1 MEYLEK
7 IVQHAQEA
15 PDRIAVAVDDGRSIS
30 YEELQQASEAIA
42 SAISCLEAEHHLDAH
57 VPIAVY
63 GHKDPLM
70 VAVFVGC
77 LKSGHPYVPI
87 DMHSVPLERAAGII
101 GQIGF
106 TIVFDLSRDGVVL
119 ANSDALLPSTV
130 EDESVMFVDY
140 EQVKAIVADNA
151 NAESNR
157 DCWVKGEDLAYILF
171 TSGST
176 GTPKGVQVTSDCF
189 DNFCRWALTL
199 GADAAPRDGA
209 VFLNQAP
216 FSFDLSV
223 YELAQSLFG
232 GGTMYC
238 LSKTSQ
244 DDARLMIDSL
254 ANSHATIWVS
264 TPSFSELCLANPE
277 FSQELMPECKVF
289 LFCGE
294 PLRNATAARLQ
305 ERFPESV
312 IVNSYGPTESTVAVT
327 ATVVTPQMSA
337 DAEPLH
343 CGAPRKGTRI
353 VISQM
358 ADDGTEIEAPTGEL
372 GEIVIVGDTV
382 ARGYFHRDDLT
393 EKVFSE
399 AELEGDLVRSYRTGD
414 EGYLDEDGNLHCRG
428 RIDLQVKLNGFRI
441 ELGEIEQVLAGLPEV
456 KEAAVIL
463 ATKDSGASHL
473 EAHVVSAVERAESN
487 FREGQALRNKLKDTL
502 PHYMIPKKVV
512 FHEALPMTPNGKLDR
527 KALAAR

>member
-7 IVQHAQEA
+7 IVRHAQEV
-15 PDRIAVAVDDGRSIS
+15 PDRNAVVADDGRSLT
-30 YEELQQASEAIA
+30 YAGLQRASEAIA
-42 SAISCLEAEHHLDAH
+42 GAIARLEVDHNLDPK

-87 DMHSVPLERAAGII
+87 DMHSVPLERAVGII
-101 GQIGF
+101 GQIGS
-106 TIVFDLSRDGVVL
+106 TIVFDLSQDGSALAATTSALQEAVESDDVV
-119 ANSDALLPSTV
+119 
-130 EDESVMFVDY
+130 FVDY
-140 EQVKAIVADNA
+140 AEVKTIIEAGDDAASDPA
-151 NAESNR
+151 R
-157 DCWVKGEDLAYILF
+157 WVQGEDLAYILF

-176 GTPKGVQVTSDCF
+176 GTPKGVQVTADCF
-189 DNFCRWALTL
+189 DNFCRWAMTL
-199 GADAAPRDGA
+199 GADAASRDGA
-209 VFLNQAP
+209 IFLNQAP

-223 YELAQSLFG
+223 YELSQSLYG
-232 GGTMYC
+232 GGTLYC
-238 LSKTSQ
+238 LSKASQ
-244 DDARLMIDSL
+244 DDARLMLENL
-254 ANSHATIWVS
+254 AASNATIWVS

-277 FSQELMPECKVF
+277 FSQDLMPECKLF

-294 PLRNATAARLQ
+294 ALRNTTAARLQ
-305 ERFPESV
+305 ERFPEGV

-327 ATVVTPQMSA
+327 ATVVTPEMSA

-343 CGAPRKGTRI
+343 CGVPRKGTRI
-353 VISQM
+353 VISQE
-358 ADDGTEIEAPTGEL
+358 ADDGSLVEVPTGEL

-382 ARGYFHRDDLT
+382 AKGYFRRDDLT

-399 AELEGDLVRSYRTGD
+399 AELNGKAVRSYRTGD
-414 EGYLDEDGNLHCRG
+414 EGFLDEDGNLHCRG

-441 ELGEIEQVLAGLPEV
+441 ELGEIEQVLVGLPEV
-456 KEAAVIL
+456 KEAAVIMV
-463 ATKDSGASHL
+463 TKESGAAHL
-473 EAHVVSAVERAESN
+473 EAHVVSAVERTESD
-487 FREGQALRNKLKDTL
+487 FRESQALRNKLKETL

-527 KALAAR
+527 KALAAK